1 MIQPRTILKVIDN
14 SGAKTVR
21 CFRVLGGSYRKYA
34 RIGNII
40 VASVR
45 AAEPRRAIK
54 KGDVVKAVVVWQKQP
69 YRRKDGSYIRFDEN
83 AVVLINEKK
92 EPIGN
97 RLLGVLPREIKEK
110 GYDKLVALASDFV

>member
-40 VASVR
+40 IASVR

>member
-21 CFRVLGGSYRKYA
+21 CFRVLGGSYKKYA
-34 RIGNII
+34 RIGDVI
-40 VASVR
+40 VASVQT
-45 AAEPRRAIK
+45 AEPRRETK

-97 RLLGVLPREIKEK
+97 RLLGALPREIKEK
-110 GYDKLVALASDFV
+110 GYDKLVSLAPDFV

>member
-14 SGAKTVR
+14 SGAKTIR
-21 CFRVLGGSYRKYA
+21 CFRVLGGSYKKYG
-34 RIGNII
+34 RIGDII
-40 VASVR
+40 VASVLT
-45 AAEPRRAIK
+45 AEPRKEVK
-54 KGDVVKAVVVWQKQP
+54 KGDVVKAIIVWQRQP

-83 AVVLINEKK
+83 AAVLVNNKL

-110 GYDKLVALASDFV
+110 GFDKLVALAPDFV